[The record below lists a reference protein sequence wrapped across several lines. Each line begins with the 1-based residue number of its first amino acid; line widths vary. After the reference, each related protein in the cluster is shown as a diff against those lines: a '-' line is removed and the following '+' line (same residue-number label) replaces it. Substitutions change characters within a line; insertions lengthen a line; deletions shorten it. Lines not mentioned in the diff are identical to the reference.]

1 MKTTDISSENSKR
14 KIVSTSADDTWSD
27 NSFDNFVLWYEQ

>member
-1 MKTTDISSENSKR
+1 MKTTDVSSEKLKR
-14 KIVSTSADDTWSD
+14 KKVSTSAGDTWSD